1 MPATSG
7 IPRMLAMDAM
17 IQLIHVSKY
26 YNRRPALSDVSVEV
40 EKGEFVLLM
49 GPSGAGKTTLLRMLI
64 GAEQPDEGQIFVQGR
79 NVTKLKP
86 SEVPYLRRKV
96 GSVFQDF
103 RLLPKKSVF
112 ENVALP
118 LIVQGASAQD
128 IRRKVT
134 EALRAVGIEHKKDQ
148 PPHNLSAGEQ
158 QRVCIA
164 RAIVNGPIVLLADE
178 PTGNL
183 DPERTAEIIDLFKLI
198 NARGTTVLVATHD
211 PQVMA
216 QVNRRVVV
224 LEQGA
229 LAPEQ
234 RVGV

>member
-1 MPATSG
+1 
-7 IPRMLAMDAM
+7 M
-17 IQLIHVSKY
+17 IQLIHVSKL
-26 YNRRPALSDVSVEV
+26 YNGRAALVNVTLEI

-49 GPSGAGKTTLLRMLI
+49 GPSGAGKSTLLRMLI

-79 NVTKLKP
+79 NLTKLKR
-86 SEVPYLRRKV
+86 SEVSYLRRKV

-118 LIVQGASAQD
+118 LIVQGTSTAD
-128 IRRKVT
+128 VRRKVT
-134 EALRAVGIEHKKDQ
+134 EALRAVGVDHKKDQ
-148 PPHNLSAGEQ
+148 SPTSLSAGEQ

-183 DPERTAEIIDLFKLI
+183 DPERTAEIIELFKLI
-198 NARGTTVLVATHD
+198 NARGTTVIVATHD

-216 QVNRRVVV
+216 QVNRRVIT
-224 LEQGA
+224 LAQGVM
-229 LAPEQ
+229 APEQ
-234 RVGV
+234 QVGV

>member
-1 MPATSG
+1 
-7 IPRMLAMDAM
+7 MDAM

-26 YNRRPALSDVSVEV
+26 YDRRAALSDVTLEI

-49 GPSGAGKTTLLRMLI
+49 GPSGAGKSTLLRLLI
-64 GAEQPDEGQIFVQGR
+64 GEERPDEGQIFVQGR
-79 NVTKLKP
+79 NVSKLKQ

-103 RLLPKKSVF
+103 RLLPRKSIF

-118 LIVQGASAQD
+118 LIVQGASTAD

-134 EALRAVGIEHKKDQ
+134 EALRAVGVDLKKDQ
-148 PPHNLSAGEQ
+148 APSSLSTGER

-183 DPERTAEIIDLFKLI
+183 DPERTAEIIELFKLI
-198 NARGTTVLVATHD
+198 NARGTTVIVATHD
-211 PQVMA
+211 PLVMA
-216 QVNRRVVV
+216 QVNRRVVT
-224 LEQGA
+224 LMQGTMV
-229 LAPEQ
+229 PESRFGD
-234 RVGV
+234 RVGA